1 MYLVPRSLE
10 AGPDAGLGVGP
21 PKRLDLAQ
29 HAGHLDAVPQQQPHN
44 SSSAKTTGPGV

>member
-29 HAGHLDAVPQQQPHN
+29 HAGHLDAVPQQQPQF
-44 SSSAKTTGPGV
+44 PLV